1 MKKLTETQA
10 EILKQ
15 LNGLNTY
22 PGLFGLISCFG
33 ILLALIGVLCP
44 FFSYNPTVADDLKRT
59 VSLFELSSVALVVAI
74 VGLLFLIIAICIR
87 AFQFS
92 MLTKYLQDPEKK
104 TIGNKLL
111 ISAGFSVFF
120 ALLSLILVQ
129 LSAVFYEIPES
140 EFQWL
145 TLEDDAGSVL
155 YYIGI
160 FLFVLF
166 NMANSYLLKHYMDGK
181 VAIDKL
187 AFTKRR
193 DDRIKKEDE
202 AAVQKQLSEWK
213 KLLDE
218 GVITQEEYDGK
229 KQTF

>member
-59 VSLFELSSVALVVAI
+59 VSLFHLSSVALVVAI

-145 TLEDDAGSVL
+145 TLKDDAGSVL

-166 NMANSYLLKHYMDGK
+166 NMANSYLLKRYMDGK

-193 DDRIKKEDE
+193 EDSIKKEDE
-202 AAVQKQLSEWK
+202 AAVQKQLSE
-213 KLLDE
+213 
-218 GVITQEEYDGK
+218 
-229 KQTF
+229 

>member
-1 MKKLTETQA
+1 MFSY
-10 EILKQ
+10 
-15 LNGLNTY
+15 GLNTY
-22 PGLFGLISCFG
+22 PGLFGSISCCG
-33 ILLALIGVLCP
+33 ILLALIGILCP

-59 VSLFELSSVALVVAI
+59 VSLFHLSSVALVVAI

-166 NMANSYLLKHYMDGK
+166 NMANSYLLKRYMDGK

-193 DDRIKKEDE
+193 EDSIKKEDE

-229 KQTF
+229 KADLLNKP

>member
-22 PGLFGLISCFG
+22 PGLFGSISCFG
-33 ILLALIGVLCP
+33 ILLALIGVSCP

-59 VSLFELSSVALVVAI
+59 VSLFHLSSVALVVAI
-74 VGLLFLIIAICIR
+74 VGLLFLIIAICSR

-166 NMANSYLLKHYMDGK
+166 NMANSYLLKRYMDGK

-187 AFTKRR
+187 AFTK
-193 DDRIKKEDE
+193 KT
-202 AAVQKQLSEWK
+202 
-213 KLLDE
+213 
-218 GVITQEEYDGK
+218 G
-229 KQTF
+229 

>member
-22 PGLFGLISCFG
+22 PGLFGLISCFS

-59 VSLFELSSVALVVAI
+59 VSLFHLSSVALVVAI

-166 NMANSYLLKHYMDGK
+166 NMANSYLLKRYMDGK

-187 AFTKRR
+187 AFTK
-193 DDRIKKEDE
+193 KT
-202 AAVQKQLSEWK
+202 
-213 KLLDE
+213 
-218 GVITQEEYDGK
+218 G
-229 KQTF
+229 

>member
-22 PGLFGLISCFG
+22 PGLFGSISCFG

-59 VSLFELSSVALVVAI
+59 VSLFHLSSVALVVAI

-111 ISAGFSVFF
+111 ISSGFSVFF

-166 NMANSYLLKHYMDGK
+166 NMANSYLLKRYMDGK

-187 AFTKRR
+187 AFTK
-193 DDRIKKEDE
+193 KT
-202 AAVQKQLSEWK
+202 
-213 KLLDE
+213 
-218 GVITQEEYDGK
+218 G
-229 KQTF
+229 

>member
-1 MKKLTETQA
+1 MFSY
-10 EILKQ
+10 
-15 LNGLNTY
+15 GLNTY
-22 PGLFGLISCFG
+22 PGLFGSISCFG
-33 ILLALIGVLCP
+33 ILLALIGILCP

-59 VSLFELSSVALVVAI
+59 VSLFHLSSVALVVAI

-111 ISAGFSVFF
+111 ISTGFSVFF

-166 NMANSYLLKHYMDGK
+166 NMANSYLLKRYMDGK

-187 AFTKRR
+187 AFTKKR
-193 DDRIKKEDE
+193 DDSIKKEYE

-229 KQTF
+229 KADLLNKP

>member
-1 MKKLTETQA
+1 
-10 EILKQ
+10 
-15 LNGLNTY
+15 
-22 PGLFGLISCFG
+22 
-33 ILLALIGVLCP
+33 
-44 FFSYNPTVADDLKRT
+44 
-59 VSLFELSSVALVVAI
+59 
-74 VGLLFLIIAICIR
+74 
-87 AFQFS
+87 

-120 ALLSLILVQ
+120 TLLSLILVQ

-145 TLEDDAGSVL
+145 TLKDDAGSVL

-166 NMANSYLLKHYMDGK
+166 NMANSYLLKRYMDGK

-193 DDRIKKEDE
+193 EDSIKKEDE
-202 AAVQKQLSEWK
+202 AAAQKQLSEWK

-229 KQTF
+229 KADLLNKP

>member
-1 MKKLTETQA
+1 MFSY
-10 EILKQ
+10 
-15 LNGLNTY
+15 GLNTY
-22 PGLFGLISCFG
+22 PGLFGSISCFG

-59 VSLFELSSVALVVAI
+59 VSLFHLSSVALVVAI

-166 NMANSYLLKHYMDGK
+166 NMANSCVFINIEQKYRMENGWKRTCFK
-181 VAIDKL
+181 
-187 AFTKRR
+187 FTFY
-193 DDRIKKEDE
+193 
-202 AAVQKQLSEWK
+202 W
-213 KLLDE
+213 
-218 GVITQEEYDGK
+218 
-229 KQTF
+229 

>member
-33 ILLALIGVLCP
+33 ILLALIGVVCP

-59 VSLFELSSVALVVAI
+59 VSLFHLSSVALVVAI

-104 TIGNKLL
+104 Q
-111 ISAGFSVFF
+111 SVT
-120 ALLSLILVQ
+120 SC
-129 LSAVFYEIPES
+129 
-140 EFQWL
+140 
-145 TLEDDAGSVL
+145 
-155 YYIGI
+155 
-160 FLFVLF
+160 
-166 NMANSYLLKHYMDGK
+166 
-181 VAIDKL
+181 
-187 AFTKRR
+187 
-193 DDRIKKEDE
+193 
-202 AAVQKQLSEWK
+202 
-213 KLLDE
+213 
-218 GVITQEEYDGK
+218 
-229 KQTF
+229 

>member
-22 PGLFGLISCFG
+22 PGLFGSISCFG

-59 VSLFELSSVALVVAI
+59 VSLFHLSSVALVVAI

-160 FLFVLF
+160 FLFILF
-166 NMANSYLLKHYMDGK
+166 NMANGYLLKRYMDGK

-187 AFTKRR
+187 AFTKKR
-193 DDRIKKEDE
+193 DDSIKKNMRRRCRNSF
-202 AAVQKQLSEWK
+202 LS
-213 KLLDE
+213 
-218 GVITQEEYDGK
+218 GK
-229 KQTF
+229 NFWMRA

>member
-22 PGLFGLISCFG
+22 PGLFGSISCFG
-33 ILLALIGVLCP
+33 ILLALIGILCP

-59 VSLFELSSVALVVAI
+59 VSLFHLSSVALVVAI
-74 VGLLFLIIAICIR
+74 VGLLFLIIAICSR

-166 NMANSYLLKHYMDGK
+166 NMANSYLLKRYMDGK

-187 AFTKRR
+187 AFTK
-193 DDRIKKEDE
+193 KT
-202 AAVQKQLSEWK
+202 
-213 KLLDE
+213 
-218 GVITQEEYDGK
+218 G
-229 KQTF
+229 

>member
-1 MKKLTETQA
+1 M
-10 EILKQ
+10 
-15 LNGLNTY
+15 NTY

-59 VSLFELSSVALVVAI
+59 VSLFHLSSVALVVAI

-145 TLEDDAGSVL
+145 TLEDEGSVL

-166 NMANSYLLKHYMDGK
+166 NMANSYLLKRYMDGK

-193 DDRIKKEDE
+193 EDGIKKEDE

-229 KQTF
+229 KADLLNKP

>member
-1 MKKLTETQA
+1 M
-10 EILKQ
+10 
-15 LNGLNTY
+15 
-22 PGLFGLISCFG
+22 
-33 ILLALIGVLCP
+33 
-44 FFSYNPTVADDLKRT
+44 

-155 YYIGI
+155 YYISI

-166 NMANSYLLKHYMDGK
+166 NMANSYLLKRYMDGK

-193 DDRIKKEDE
+193 DDSIKKEDE
-202 AAVQKQLSEWK
+202 AAVRKQLSEWK

-229 KQTF
+229 KADLLNKP